1 MIPWYAFVKNA
12 GWLDGFKHNIEGE
25 LVTAMEEKTKKCVEA
40 GAKNKISYEIK
51 AGHAA
56 NQVVKACEET
66 R

>member
-1 MIPWYAFVKNA
+1 
-12 GWLDGFKHNIEGE
+12 
-25 LVTAMEEKTKKCVEA
+25 MEEKIKKCVEA

-56 NQVVKACEET
+56 NQVVGVCEET